1 MTVPAAPVQVIP
13 VQVFPA
19 GDVPVLP
26 DADQARRWAEQE
38 LSRPVYQAAEPT
50 LLERFWQWVGN
61 FFTELLNGIAGVDPT
76 LGVVLLAVGAAAVLA
91 AAVFLVRPRLNARHR
106 REVFDSGEVRVAV
119 DHRRLAE
126 EAAARAEWDTA
137 VTERLR
143 AIIRSAEER
152 VILEPRPGRTAAEAG
167 HVLAGSFPAASDD
180 IIWLVRRFDDVR
192 YGHLPAT
199 ADDAERAGALDT
211 LLGGLSPA
219 VSPLVRDAPAVPR

>member
-1 MTVPAAPVQVIP
+1 MMLRAAGPVQGFGVRE
-13 VQVFPA
+13 
-19 GDVPVLP
+19 VPVLP
-26 DADQARRWAEQE
+26 DADQGREWAEQE

-61 FFTELLNGIAGVDPT
+61 FFAELLNGIAGFDPT
-76 LGVVLLAVGAAAVLA
+76 IGVVLLAVGAAAVLA
-91 AAVFLVRPRLNARHR
+91 AAVFLVRPRLNARRR
-106 REVFDSGEVRVAV
+106 REVFDSGEVRIAV

-152 VILEPRPGRTAAEAG
+152 VVLEPRPGRTAAEAG
-167 HVLAGSFPAASDD
+167 HILAGSFPSASDE
-180 IIWLVRRFDDVR
+180 IIWLARRFDDVR

-199 ADDAERAGALDT
+199 SGDAERAGVLDAL
-211 LLGGLSPA
+211 LERLSPA
-219 VSPLVRDAPAVPR
+219 VPAPARNTLAVPR

>member
-1 MTVPAAPVQVIP
+1 MMLRAAGPLQGFGVRK
-13 VQVFPA
+13 
-19 GDVPVLP
+19 VPVLP
-26 DADQARRWAEQE
+26 DADQGREWAEQE

-61 FFTELLNGIAGVDPT
+61 FFTELLNGIAGFDPT
-76 LGVVLLAVGAAAVLA
+76 IGVLLLAVGAAAVLA
-91 AAVFLVRPRLNARHR
+91 AAVFLVRPRLNARRR
-106 REVFDSGEVRVAV
+106 REVFDSGEVRIAV

-152 VILEPRPGRTAAEAG
+152 VVLEPRPGRTAAEAG
-167 HVLAGSFPAASDD
+167 HILAGSFPSALDE
-180 IIWLVRRFDDVR
+180 IMWLARRFDDVR

-199 ADDAERAGALDT
+199 SGDAQRAGVLDAL
-211 LLGGLSPA
+211 LERLSPA
-219 VSPLVRDAPAVPR
+219 VPSPARNTLAVPR